1 MYDPKK
7 DPAFQNNQYLTDYG
21 SDIQVTSMDPCNT
34 PNPPWFCEDHQPI
47 PIHPNILTIVIMF
60 MFGIALIA
68 QSVRASDS

>member
-34 PNPPWFCEDHQPI
+34 PNPPWFCEEQNI
-47 PIHPNILTIVIMF
+47 PIHFNILILVIMF
-60 MFGIALIA
+60 VYGAALVA
-68 QSVRASDS
+68 QMVRAPDS